1 MYEIGLVYA
10 QKPPRVFHMYR
21 REHRDQLSFEDFF
34 LPFGGEL
41 SGDNRWIKLAEL
53 IPWDELEDDYAAQF
67 CKGFGAPAKPF
78 RMALGALIIKARM
91 GLTDE
96 ELVEQIKE
104 NPYLQF
110 FIGLEAFQYSAPFD
124 PSMMVYF
131 RKRLPESVV
140 NDCNERIV
148 RHGLSVIRSSEADE
162 HDDDDS
168 TDGGGSSSAVE
179 QKTGFKTTR
188 PNQGSLLIDATCVPA
203 DIRHP
208 TDLSLLNE
216 GRELTETLIDAM
228 HSEIRE
234 SFGHKPR
241 THRKKARQQ
250 FLAVAKKKR
259 PRILKIRK
267 AIKQQLGHLKRNLA
281 SIDALTACGASLLA
295 AGRHAYQ
302 KLLVVSELVRQQSI
316 LYHSDTRSIPARI
329 VSLHQAHIRPI
340 VRGKARCNVEFGAK
354 ISLSVT
360 GDGFAFL
367 DRLSFD
373 PYNEGEDLK
382 AQAQAYRRRYGCY
395 PEVICADQIYR
406 TRSNRAFCQRHGIRL
421 SGPRLGRPKND
432 PELVAAEKRQFV
444 DDQRQRNAVEGKIG
458 QGKRRYGLGLIREK
472 LPATQGSSIA
482 MNVLVMNL
490 QKLLELFCLFFVLC
504 WQLLVSAARALSAN
518 SRGLSC
524 QLSEA

>member
-1 MYEIGLVYA
+1 MSANGPECA
-10 QKPPRVFHMYR
+10 QKLPVVFHMYR
-21 REHRDQLSFEDFF
+21 REHRHQLSFENFF
-34 LPFGGEL
+34 LPFGGKL

-78 RMALGALIIKARM
+78 RMALGALIIKARL

-148 RHGLSVIRSSEADE
+148 RHGLSVIHSSAADD
-162 HDDDDS
+162 HDDS
-168 TDGGGSSSAVE
+168 SDGGAAVSAADQQV
-179 QKTGFKTTR
+179 GAATTQ

-216 GRELTETLIDAM
+216 ARELTETLIDAM
-228 HSEIRE
+228 HLQVRE

-241 THRKKARQQ
+241 TNRKQARQQ

-259 PRILKIRK
+259 PRINKIRK
-267 AIKQQLGHLKRNLA
+267 AIKQQLAHLKRNLA
-281 SIDALTACGASLLA
+281 SIDAMTSCGSSLLA
-295 AGRHAYQ
+295 AGRYAYQ
-302 KLLVVSELVRQQSI
+302 KLLVVSELVRQQNI
-316 LYHSDTRSIPARI
+316 LYHSDSRSIPDRI
-329 VSLHQAHIRPI
+329 VSLYQAHIRPI

-354 ISLSVT
+354 ISISVT
-360 GDGFAFL
+360 GEGFTFL
-367 DRLSFD
+367 DRLSFN

-382 AQAQAYRRRYGCY
+382 GQARAYRRRYGYY
-395 PEVICADQIYR
+395 PKVICADQIYR

-432 PELVAAEKRQFV
+432 PELVAAEKQQFI

-472 LPATQGSSIA
+472 LAATQGSSIA
-482 MNVLVMNL
+482 MNILVMNL
-490 QKLLELFCLFFVLC
+490 QKLLELLFAFIVFL
-504 WQLLVSAARALSAN
+504 WQLLTASLGVQSAN
-518 SRGLSC
+518 NGVLRYPLT
-524 QLSEA
+524 AA

>member
-1 MYEIGLVYA
+1 
-10 QKPPRVFHMYR
+10 MYR
-21 REHRDQLSFEDFF
+21 REHRHQLSFEDFY
-34 LPFGGEL
+34 LPFGGKL

-78 RMALGALIIKARM
+78 RMALGALIIKARL

-96 ELVEQIKE
+96 ELVEQLKE

-131 RKRLPESVV
+131 RKRLPEAVV

-148 RHGLSVIRSSEADE
+148 RHGLKVIRSSDSQDPG
-162 HDDDDS
+162 DDNG
-168 TDGGGSSSAVE
+168 TGGGGSTNPASQPKPSS
-179 QKTGFKTTR
+179 QQQ
-188 PNQGSLLIDATCVPA
+188 PNQGSLLIDATCVPV

-216 GRELTETLIDAM
+216 AREVTETLIDAM
-228 HSEIRE
+228 HPQVRE

-241 THRKKARQQ
+241 THRKQARQQ

-259 PRILKIRK
+259 PRINKIRK

-281 SIDALTACGASLLA
+281 SIDGLIACGGCLLA
-295 AGRHAYQ
+295 AGRHIYQ
-302 KLLVVSELVRQQSI
+302 KLLVISELVRQQTI
-316 LYHSDTRSIPARI
+316 LYHADSRSIPDRI
-329 VSLHQAHIRPI
+329 VSLCQAHIRPI

-354 ISLSVT
+354 ISISVT
-360 GDGFAFL
+360 GEGFTFL
-367 DRLSFD
+367 DRLSYD

-382 AQAQAYRRRYGCY
+382 AQAMAYRRRYGHY

-406 TRSNRAFCQRHGIRL
+406 TRTNRAFCQRHGIRL

-432 PELVAAEKRQFV
+432 PELAAAEKQQFI

-458 QGKRRYGLGLIREK
+458 QGKRRFGLGLIREK
-472 LPATQGSSIA
+472 LSATQGSSIA
-482 MNVLVMNL
+482 LNVLAMNL
-490 QKLLELFCLFFVLC
+490 EKLLELLFVFFAYWL
-504 WQLLVSAARALSAN
+504 QLLLCNRPWKSSQFGCLSTQITPA
-518 SRGLSC
+518 
-524 QLSEA
+524 

>member
-1 MYEIGLVYA
+1 
-10 QKPPRVFHMYR
+10 MYR
-21 REHRDQLSFEDFF
+21 REHRHQLSFEDFF
-34 LPFGGEL
+34 LPFGGKL

-78 RMALGALIIKARM
+78 RMALGALIIKARL

-131 RKRLPESVV
+131 RKRLPEVVV

-148 RHGLSVIRSSEADE
+148 RHGLRVIRSSGSQAPG
-162 HDDDDS
+162 DDGGS
-168 TDGGGSSSAVE
+168 GSGGGSASSFDQPRPSA
-179 QKTGFKTTR
+179 QKQ
-188 PNQGSLLIDATCVPA
+188 PNQGSLLIDATCAPV

-216 GRELTETLIDAM
+216 AREVTEILIDAM
-228 HSEIRE
+228 HPPIRE
-234 SFGHKPR
+234 RFGHKPR
-241 THRKKARQQ
+241 THRKQARQQ
-250 FLAVAKKKR
+250 FLAVAKKKK
-259 PRILKIRK
+259 PRINKIRK
-267 AIKQQLGHLKRNLA
+267 AIKQQLGHLKRNLS
-281 SIDALTACGASLLA
+281 SIDALTACGGCLLA
-295 AGRHAYQ
+295 AGRHIYQ
-302 KLLVVSELVRQQSI
+302 KLLVVSKLVRQQTI
-316 LYHSDTRSIPARI
+316 LYCADSRSIPDRI
-329 VSLHQAHIRPI
+329 VSLYQAHIRPI

-354 ISLSVT
+354 ISISVT
-360 GDGFAFL
+360 GEGFTFL
-367 DRLSFD
+367 DRLSYN

-382 AQAQAYRRRYGCY
+382 AQAIAYRRRHGHY
-395 PEVICADQIYR
+395 PKVICADQIYR

-432 PELVAAEKRQFV
+432 PEFSGSRKRQFM

-458 QGKRRYGLGLIREK
+458 QGKRRFGLGLIREK
-472 LPATQGSSIA
+472 LAVTQGSTIA
-482 MNVLVMNL
+482 LNVLVMNL
-490 QKLLELFCLFFVLC
+490 EKLLELLFVFFAY
-504 WQLLVSAARALSAN
+504 LLRLLLRNEPEKGSRFAHLSNQAVP
-518 SRGLSC
+518 
-524 QLSEA
+524 A

>member
-1 MYEIGLVYA
+1 
-10 QKPPRVFHMYR
+10 MYR

-34 LPFGGEL
+34 LPFGGKL

-53 IPWDELEDDYAAQF
+53 IPWDELGDDYAAQF

-110 FIGLEAFQYSAPFD
+110 FIGLEAFQYAAPFD
-124 PSMMVYF
+124 SSMMVYF

-148 RHGLSVIRSSEADE
+148 RHGLSVIRSSAVDD
-162 HDDDDS
+162 HDDDS
-168 TDGGGSSSAVE
+168 SHGGGAARAADQQIGSD
-179 QKTGFKTTR
+179 TTQ
-188 PNQGSLLIDATCVPA
+188 PNQGSLLIDATCVPV
-203 DIRHP
+203 DIRYP

-216 GRELTETLIDAM
+216 ARELTETLVDAM
-228 HSEIRE
+228 HSQVRE

-259 PRILKIRK
+259 PRINKIRK

-295 AGRHAYQ
+295 AGRYAYQ
-302 KLLVVSELVRQQSI
+302 KLLIVSELVRQQNI
-316 LYHSDTRSIPARI
+316 LCHSDSRSIPDRI
-329 VSLHQAHIRPI
+329 VSLYQAHVRPI

-354 ISLSVT
+354 ISISVT
-360 GDGFAFL
+360 GDGFTFL
-367 DRLSFD
+367 DWLSFD

-382 AQAQAYRRRYGCY
+382 TQARAYRRRHGYY
-395 PEVICADQIYR
+395 PKVICADQVYR

-432 PELVAAEKRQFV
+432 SELVATEKQQFI

-458 QGKRRYGLGLIREK
+458 QGKRRYGLSLIREK
-472 LPATQGSSIA
+472 LLTTQGSSIA
-482 MNVLVMNL
+482 MNILVMNL
-490 QKLLELFCLFFVLC
+490 QKLLELLFVFFVFL
-504 WQLLVSAARALSAN
+504 WQLLASSPSGQSAN
-518 SRGLSC
+518 KGCLSY
-524 QLSEA
+524 QLIGA

>member
-1 MYEIGLVYA
+1 
-10 QKPPRVFHMYR
+10 MYR
-21 REHRDQLSFEDFF
+21 REHRHQLSFEDFF
-34 LPFGGEL
+34 LPFGGKL
-41 SGDNRWIKLAEL
+41 TGDNRWIKLAEL
-53 IPWDELEDDYAAQF
+53 IPWDDLEDDYAAQF

-78 RMALGALIIKARM
+78 RMALGALIIKARL

-148 RHGLSVIRSSEADE
+148 RNGLSVIRSSGSQDE
-162 HDDDDS
+162 DDNNS
-168 TDGGGSSSAVE
+168 SGGGAVSSGDQHVSST
-179 QKTGFKTTR
+179 QTP

-216 GRELTETLIDAM
+216 AREVTEVLIDAM
-228 HSEIRE
+228 HPQVRE
-234 SFGHKPR
+234 TFGHKPR

-259 PRILKIRK
+259 PRISKIRK

-281 SIDALTACGASLLA
+281 SIDALIACGGCLLA
-295 AGRHAYQ
+295 AGRHIYQ
-302 KLLVVSELVRQQSI
+302 KLLVVSELVRQQNI
-316 LYHSDTRSIPARI
+316 LYHADTRSIPDRI
-329 VSLHQAHIRPI
+329 VSLCQAHIRPI

-354 ISLSVT
+354 ISISVT
-360 GDGFAFL
+360 GEGFTFL
-367 DRLSFD
+367 DRLSYD

-382 AQAQAYRRRYGCY
+382 AQARAYRRRHGYY
-395 PEVICADQIYR
+395 PKVICADQIYR

-432 PELVAAEKRQFV
+432 PELMAAEKQQFI

-472 LPATQGSSIA
+472 LPVTQGSTIA

-490 QKLLELFCLFFVLC
+490 QRLLELLFVFFAYWLQLMLGDGAAKRRQAVL
-504 WQLLVSAARALSAN
+504 QGVQTAAA
-518 SRGLSC
+518 
-524 QLSEA
+524 